1 MLRPI
6 GGFSLIPKRKL
17 SDQFLGGNLI
27 KQIVQTVEQGGE
39 QADYLKHDYEY
50 DSGWGRELKLYPKR
64 KLVDLSGM
72 NNMSTLI
79 QHIVSMVPEPITI
92 LKIWHD
98 LAIAIPKISLAVAE
112 DHSGGAF
119 TATPSLTIPEPSVA
133 GVAAL
138 SWVLVEDCEDAWDEY
153 VQANVTST
161 ADNVDYQIGSAS
173 AKLAVGTD
181 AAVGRLAT
189 EAITSADL
197 TSYNYL
203 RAWVKSS
210 VTITSG
216 DISILLDDHAE
227 CVSPTEDLNIGD
239 LTADTWTQVTLPFDD
254 PSLLGAIIS
263 IGIDMKNDKGA
274 FDFRIDQVRATE
286 GGG

>member
-1 MLRPI
+1 MRPI

-17 SDQFLGGNLI
+17 SDQFQSGGLV
-27 KQIVQTVEQGGE
+27 KQIVETIKLGGE

-50 DSGWGRELKLYPKR
+50 DSGWGRDLKLYPKR

-72 NNMSTLI
+72 NNLAVLI
-79 QHIVSMVPEPITI
+79 QHIVGMVPEPITI

-98 LAIAIPKISLAVAE
+98 LAIPLPGISLAVAE

-119 TATPSLTIPEPSVA
+119 TATPSLTIPAPSVT

-138 SWVLVEDCEDAWDEY
+138 SWVLVEDCEDAWGEY

-161 ADNVDYQIGSAS
+161 ADAVDYQIGSAS
-173 AKLAVGTD
+173 AKMAVGVN

-189 EAITSADL
+189 EDITSADL
-197 TSYNYL
+197 TSFNYI

-210 VTITSG
+210 VALDADDL
-216 DISILLDDHAE
+216 DIMLDDTAACITPLE
-227 CVSPTEDLNIGD
+227 ELAIPS
-239 LTADTWTQVTLPFDD
+239 LTANTWTQVSIALND

-263 IGIDMKNDKGA
+263 IGIGMNTVKGA
-274 FDFRIDQVRATE
+274 FDFWIYQVRAT
-286 GGG
+286 GGE

>member
-1 MLRPI
+1 MRPI

-17 SDQFLGGNLI
+17 SDQFQVGGLI
-27 KQIVQTVEQGGE
+27 ECIVQTITEGEE

-50 DSGWGRELKLYPKR
+50 DSGSGRKLKLYPKR

-72 NNMSTLI
+72 NNLSVLI
-79 QHIVSMVPEPITI
+79 QHIVGMVPEPITI
-92 LKIWHD
+92 LKIWYD

-112 DHSGGAF
+112 DHSGGGF
-119 TATPSLTIPEPSVA
+119 TATPSLTIPAPSVT

-153 VQANVTST
+153 IQANVTST
-161 ADNVDYQIGSAS
+161 ADTGDKQIGSAS
-173 AKLAVGTD
+173 AKMAAGTD

-189 EAITSADL
+189 EDIASADL

-239 LTADTWTQVTLPFDD
+239 LVANTWTQISLPFNDA
-254 PSLLGAIIS
+254 SNLGAIIS
-263 IGIDMKNDKGA
+263 MGIDMKNDKGA

-286 GGG
+286 GA

>member
-1 MLRPI
+1 MRPI

-17 SDQFLGGNLI
+17 SDQFQSGGLV
-27 KQIVQTVEQGGE
+27 KQIVETIKLGGE

-50 DSGWGRELKLYPKR
+50 DSGWGRDLKLYPKR

-72 NNMSTLI
+72 NNLAVLI
-79 QHIVSMVPEPITI
+79 QHIVGMIPEPITI

-98 LAIAIPKISLAVAE
+98 LAIPLPKISLAVAE

-119 TATPSLTIPEPSVA
+119 TATPSLTIPAPSVT

-138 SWVLVEDCEDAWDEY
+138 SWVLVEDCEDAWSEY

-161 ADNVDYQIGSAS
+161 ADGADYQIGSAS
-173 AKLAVGTD
+173 AKMAAGTD

-189 EAITSADL
+189 EDITSANL

-216 DISILLDDHAE
+216 DIAILLDDHAE
-227 CVSPTEDLNIGD
+227 CVSPTEDLNMGD
-239 LTADTWTQVTLPFDD
+239 LVANTWTQVSLAFDT
-254 PSLLGAIIS
+254 PANLGAIIS

-274 FDFRIDQVRATE
+274 FNFWIDQVRATE
-286 GGG
+286 GE